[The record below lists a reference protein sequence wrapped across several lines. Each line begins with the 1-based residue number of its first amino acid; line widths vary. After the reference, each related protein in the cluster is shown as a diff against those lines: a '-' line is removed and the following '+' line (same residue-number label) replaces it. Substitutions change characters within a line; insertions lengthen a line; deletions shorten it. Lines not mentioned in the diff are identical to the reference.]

1 MELFVEMACNTLF
14 GAGKD
19 GFINAPDPHRV
30 FTVRACGPVV
40 KVCCE
45 PQLVVNELFIV
56 NEVVMEN
63 E

>member
-1 MELFVEMACNTLF
+1 MSSEEAGEGVELFVEMACNTLF

-40 KVCCE
+40 KVNGGC
-45 PQLVVNELFIV
+45 VVNHNLW
-56 NEVVMEN
+56 
-63 E
+63 